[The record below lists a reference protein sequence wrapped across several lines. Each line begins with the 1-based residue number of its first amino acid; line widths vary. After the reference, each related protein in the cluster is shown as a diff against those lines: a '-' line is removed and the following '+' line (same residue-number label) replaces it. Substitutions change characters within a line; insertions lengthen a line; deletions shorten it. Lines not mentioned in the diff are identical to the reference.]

1 MRFCFLAATFAL
13 SVLCWTAPAAAQPY
27 PDVVWNSMIDQ
38 VVHIELGN
46 GLELTGTLIGHEGG
60 QAVVAKANGSIVTLD
75 TAEVA
80 ALRLVSG
87 PSSGPPVAEQR
98 PAPPSEDR
106 GRAPDPVPP
115 ALSAGSETQLR
126 LVASFEEL
134 YPPQSGL
141 FEDIEEVEE
150 WIVAAPLL
158 GEEKNE
164 LERLLASYVE
174 NGRARIGLQ
183 LGGMGIAL
191 GGIAPVIYCAVQIGE
206 EASDDPYTDGY
217 EFFCGRRLVTV
228 FSAPL
233 YEDYDNVGVFL
244 VVEPSGERGEEIK
257 CGFRVFSG
265 FNGALSGQ
273 RPRDGQRGAKRPM
286 MLT

>member
-206 EASDDPYTDGY
+206 EAGDDPYTEGY
-217 EFFCGRRLVTV
+217 EFFCGLGMGLIIGGAITSTFRRHKERAQRSRVGEMRAV
-228 FSAPL
+228 VAQSQAVRSIAPGPRL
-233 YEDYDNVGVFL
+233 ALHVSPTSL
-244 VVEPSGERGEEIK
+244 
-257 CGFRVFSG
+257 
-265 FNGALSGQ
+265 ALSG
-273 RPRDGQRGAKRPM
+273 RF
-286 MLT
+286 